1 MDENEQNNNQTEQLA
16 DLSLTDEQAD
26 QLTDLPV
33 TDKQAEQ
40 AKGGGAIYLWVRRAD
55 LPSN

>member
-16 DLSLTDEQAD
+16 DLSQTDEQAD

-40 AKGGGAIYLWVRRAD
+40 AKGGDAIYLWVRRAT
-55 LPSN
+55 